1 MLGQDLDLGN
11 SLLSLQVCILKPPIK
26 TWNIKDISFLSPFFD
41 SQVKEGLAEVQKT
54 LKVGDVQDFSNF
66 MSAVIDKKAFDRISG
81 YIDHAKSSPN
91 TKIVAGGTYDES
103 VGYYIQPTVVET
115 TSKDDRI
122 FKEEIFGPVVTAFVY
137 PDSQAKTI
145 VDHIGKDTPYAL
157 TGAIYSQDQ

>member
-1 MLGQDLDLGN
+1 MF
-11 SLLSLQVCILKPPIK
+11 SLLTNVCSGIYLATGMIRWKKKVGTSK
-26 TWNIKDISFLSPFFD
+26 TFFFY
-41 SQVKEGLAEVQKT
+41 SQVKEGLAETQKT

-103 VGYYIQPTVVET
+103 VGYYVQPTVVET

-122 FKEEIFGPVVTAFVY
+122 FTV
-137 PDSQAKTI
+137 
-145 VDHIGKDTPYAL
+145 
-157 TGAIYSQDQ
+157 

>member
-1 MLGQDLDLGN
+1 MF
-11 SLLSLQVCILKPPIK
+11 SLLTNVCSGIYLATGMIRWEEKS
-26 TWNIKDISFLSPFFD
+26 WNIKDILFY
-41 SQVKEGLAEVQKT
+41 SQVKEGLAETQKT

-103 VGYYIQPTVVET
+103 VGYYVQPTVVET

-145 VDHIGKDTPYAL
+145 VDHIGQDTPYAL